1 MHTEFPKLAR
11 SQIGLTLPASVPLMF
26 TLTPHSIYNCSAVI
40 LAILFIFSMNP
51 KNILKV
57 KRPTKPQTQP
67 PPLNDSAIEEAVEA
81 LQQSAMET
89 LQQPEPVVNLEV
101 FLGTPRDESVYG
113 CGWSLTELLNE
124 FNER

>member
-1 MHTEFPKLAR
+1 
-11 SQIGLTLPASVPLMF
+11 
-26 TLTPHSIYNCSAVI
+26 
-40 LAILFIFSMNP
+40 MNS
-51 KNILKV
+51 KDILKV
-57 KRPTKPQTQP
+57 KRPTKPQTPP

-81 LQQSAMET
+81 FQQSAMET
-89 LQQPEPVVNLEV
+89 LQQPEPVVNKEV